1 MLYFIILNYKGI
13 IDANNS
19 RYKKYINNKVCE
31 KKNEGDVIIVI
42 ECIVFRRKGYNKG
55 NNEDMNNYKLTV
67 LFVNNLIQ
75 ILKCYT

>member
-1 MLYFIILNYKGI
+1 MW
-13 IDANNS
+13 
-19 RYKKYINNKVCE
+19 

-75 ILKCYT
+75 ILTCYTWKCRPHKKCFASFYWGSKNTL